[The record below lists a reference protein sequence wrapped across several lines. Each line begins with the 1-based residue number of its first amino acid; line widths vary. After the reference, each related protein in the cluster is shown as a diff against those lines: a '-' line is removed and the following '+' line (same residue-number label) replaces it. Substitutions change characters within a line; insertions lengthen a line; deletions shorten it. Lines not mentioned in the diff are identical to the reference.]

1 MTKTTAS
8 LVLGSGGARGL
19 THIGVIRCLVERG
32 YDIRYVAGSSIG
44 ALIGGIHAA
53 GRLDIYAQ
61 WVAALQRSDVLRL
74 LDVSLGGN
82 SIFKGERIIGVL
94 RELIGDHTIES
105 LPIGFTAVAT
115 DLSQEGAG
123 REVWLNRGPLFDAIR
138 ASIAVPTIF
147 EPVMA
152 GRQLLVDG
160 SVVNP
165 VPIGPTLNDRTAI
178 TIAVDLNGRHEY
190 LEPKPRVPV
199 PGPTGPLADYQLQIS
214 RFVDRF
220 WPAPAAAGV
229 FKPGFSDL
237 VIRSM
242 ETMQASITQFK
253 LAATPPAVVIRM
265 PRNLCSFFDF
275 HRAGELIEF
284 GYRRASESMAEY
296 ERMSPREDGRMAGEQ

>member
-1 MTKTTAS
+1 MKHTTTS

-53 GRLDIYAQ
+53 GQLDTYAK
-61 WVAALQRSDVLRL
+61 WVGALQRSDVLRL
-74 LDVSLGGN
+74 LDLSLGGN
-82 SIFKGERIIGVL
+82 AIFKGERVIGVL

-115 DLSQEGAG
+115 DLSQDGAG

-147 EPVMA
+147 EPVIT
-152 GRQLLVDG
+152 GHQLLVDG

-165 VPIGPTLNDRTAI
+165 VPIGPTLNDRTAM

-190 LEPKPRVPV
+190 LVPKAPAPA
-199 PGPTGPLADYQLQIS
+199 PEPTGPLAEYQLQIS

-220 WPAPAAAGV
+220 WPAPAAIGPL
-229 FKPGFSDL
+229 KPGFSDL
-237 VIRSM
+237 VLRSM

-275 HRAGELIEF
+275 HRAEELIEF
-284 GYRRASESMAEY
+284 GHRRASDALAEY
-296 ERMSPREDGRMAGEQ
+296 ERMSPRQDAEANRP